1 MQGKRY
7 GKKSTGSVHAQVLT
21 EATNGDL
28 DSSSIG
34 LLFHQVHAIPS
45 TWVLLDNQS
54 TVEVFCNGSFLEN
67 IRESTDSMSIQW
79 NAGTITTN
87 LVGDLPAYGEVW
99 YHPNGIANIL

>member
-21 EATNGDL
+21 EATNGDF